1 MQKICPFLRPFGA
14 KKWIFQMAKL
24 LQFHYTIARNIFSS
38 EICEITFKEG
48 FAGCRNPDSF
58 GYTPIIAKFTL

>member
-1 MQKICPFLRPFGA
+1 
-14 KKWIFQMAKL
+14 MAKL